1 MRETKTN
8 MLLMSII
15 SSVAGLISIILL
27 VIWGGL
33 KNKNNNLLSFKITI
47 IFFIITSVISGV
59 AAGIYSG
66 ISARTNNEE
75 VINRNA
81 KDEDEGAVEDVQEDK

>member
-33 KNKNNNLLSFKITI
+33 KNKNTDLLPFKVMI

-59 AAGIYSG
+59 AASIYSG

-75 VINRNA
+75 VINQNT

>member
-1 MRETKTN
+1 MREMKTN
-8 MLLMSII
+8 MLLTSII
-15 SSVAGLISIILL
+15 SSVSGLISIILL

-33 KNKNNNLLSFKITI
+33 KNKNTNLLPFKIMI

-59 AAGIYSG
+59 AAGIYSR

-75 VINRNA
+75 
-81 KDEDEGAVEDVQEDK
+81 E

>member
-1 MRETKTN
+1 MRKTKTN
-8 MLLMSII
+8 MLLASII
-15 SSVAGLISIILL
+15 SSVSGLISIILL
-27 VIWGGL
+27 VIWG
-33 KNKNNNLLSFKITI
+33 KNKNTNLLPFKIMI

-81 KDEDEGAVEDVQEDK
+81 KNEDEGAVEDVQEDK

>member
-8 MLLMSII
+8 MLLMSIV

-33 KNKNNNLLSFKITI
+33 KNKNTNLLPFKIMI

-59 AAGIYSG
+59 AAGIYSV

-81 KDEDEGAVEDVQEDK
+81 KDEDKGAVEDVQEDK

>member
-33 KNKNNNLLSFKITI
+33 KNKNTNLLPFKIMI

-59 AAGIYSG
+59 AAGIYSW

>member
-33 KNKNNNLLSFKITI
+33 KNKNTDLLPFKVMI

-59 AAGIYSG
+59 AASIYSG

-75 VINRNA
+75 VINQNT
-81 KDEDEGAVEDVQEDK
+81 KDEDEGAVANEQEDK